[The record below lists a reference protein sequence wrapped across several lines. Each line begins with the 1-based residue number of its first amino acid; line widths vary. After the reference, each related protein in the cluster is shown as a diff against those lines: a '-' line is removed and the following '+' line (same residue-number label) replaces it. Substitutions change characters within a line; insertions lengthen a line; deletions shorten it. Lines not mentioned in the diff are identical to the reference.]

1 MKVMDL
7 LHARVTVGRDN
18 TLLTLPPAKLGHALG
33 VSVKNPQ
40 LIQDLFKVARG
51 NPQVIK
57 CTFDGALEAK
67 ASFKRGE
74 RKFTAKIEGDIMIDN
89 DGDTVSLWFLSKEP
103 GDHFI
108 IGRKE
113 IQYTLTEETRPLGPR
128 PVKDNSARKRKKPV
142 RQYSEERPVRIRV
155 SRRGKRTVQFTAEG
169 VEWDENYQE
178 DLDDEEFAALA
189 EDLRERQEAEEAY
202 RVIAANNAEDAL

>member
-1 MKVMDL
+1 
-7 LHARVTVGRDN
+7 
-18 TLLTLPPAKLGHALG
+18 
-33 VSVKNPQ
+33 
-40 LIQDLFKVARG
+40 
-51 NPQVIK
+51 
-57 CTFDGALEAK
+57 
-67 ASFKRGE
+67 
-74 RKFTAKIEGDIMIDN
+74 
-89 DGDTVSLWFLSKEP
+89 
-103 GDHFI
+103 
-108 IGRKE
+108 
-113 IQYTLTEETRPLGPR
+113 
-128 PVKDNSARKRKKPV
+128 VKDNSARKRKKPV